1 MPHGAL
7 NQPMLSKE
15 GFLHLRSVIDTAA
28 AVRAKDY
35 LINTYKD
42 EHSRLVASKILPEYT
57 QDSPW
62 PADEEAVQRILS
74 LVPQLDVLNVV
85 TAYGSLSLQSRLHS
99 AILSLLTNSPN
110 LISAIG
116 SIFGANQELFCHL
129 APAIRIIYPGNKVA
143 YVPNHVDIGYNSHIH
158 LRHPLQDEYES
169 APFVT
174 VWIPLQGCASTHG
187 GLGVYP
193 EIFVEQTAIN
203 NHSES
208 LWIPALIQDGNQFI
222 PDYAIG
228 DCIIFHPYLLHGSV
242 PNRSKRSE
250 KGFPDTAF
258 RVSMDVRVFSGLSTT
273 TKHYM
278 NLRTGERYGPRD
290 GPCG

>member
-1 MPHGAL
+1 MTLL
-7 NQPMLSKE
+7 NSQILKKE
-15 GFLHLRSVIDTAA
+15 GFLHLHSLIDTDAA
-28 AVRAKDY
+28 DRAKIY

-62 PADEEAVQRILS
+62 PADEETVQQILS
-74 LVPQLDVLNVV
+74 HVPQLDVLNVV

-99 AILSLLTNSPN
+99 VILSLLTNGSN
-110 LISAIG
+110 LIKAVEP
-116 SIFGANQELFCHL
+116 IFGTNQELFCHL
-129 APAIRIIYPGNKVA
+129 APAVRIIYPGNKVA
-143 YVPNHVDIGYNSHIH
+143 YVPNHVDIGYNSHIR
-158 LRHPLQDEYES
+158 LRHPLQNEYETP
-169 APFVT
+169 PFVT
-174 VWIPLQGCASTHG
+174 VWIPLQGCSSTHG

-193 EIFVEQTAIN
+193 EIFVEQTEIN

-208 LWIPALIQDGNQFI
+208 LWIPALGQDANQFI
-222 PDYAIG
+222 PDYTIG
-228 DCIIFHPYLLHGSV
+228 DIIIFHPFLLHGSV
-242 PNRSKRSE
+242 PNLSKRSE

-258 RVSMDVRVFSGLSTT
+258 RVSMDVRVFSGQSIT